1 MSSFTVIVPVTSRGW
16 QRSFCIDEL
25 CWSTIVDHDAG
36 VCVCGVM
43 WPAQLCYLES
53 GGGTLDVC

>member
-36 VCVCGVM
+36 VCVWSDV
-43 WPAQLCYLES
+43 A
-53 GGGTLDVC
+53 GTTLLS